1 MAAWG
6 RSVLPIRPK
15 LVRECHWRII
25 IEQARKRGLNTE
37 MADTYTRFLYD
48 DTVYPQISTPSTKI
62 NNTALTK
69 DEERLMSGSWRRIE
83 KEDIKATIYT
93 FKVPEPHKQRCR
105 VVHACKINDITTNKP
120 PSYRLKTFD
129 EVNLI
134 LSRAAQFN
142 STQFQCIINSNYRQQ
157 LEDTSRSK
165 PGMDNSHVS
174 QKCQWDTPTH
184 VV

>member
-1 MAAWG
+1 
-6 RSVLPIRPK
+6 
-15 LVRECHWRII
+15 
-25 IEQARKRGLNTE
+25 

-134 LSRAAQFN
+134 LSRAALVVQFDAVSMYN
-142 STQFQCIINSNYRQQ
+142 QFKLSAAVGRYFAFKTRDGQFACLTEMPMGYTNACGVAQSLSLLITDAEGNESEST
-157 LEDTSRSK
+157 
-165 PGMDNSHVS
+165 
-174 QKCQWDTPTH
+174 
-184 VV
+184 